1 MNSEYILTSNG
12 SFIRYD
18 ELYHWGI
25 KGMRWGVRRYQN
37 EDGSLT
43 NAGKKRYYDTKEL
56 NKQKSEIEKSRLA
69 YKKSY
74 SEYDKARNEY
84 FLNNTPK
91 NLKRLNESKSKFYSD
106 RLSYK
111 KNKLTYDANKEALRI
126 KDKGLEFRKKSK
138 HRLQLED
145 KYKKLGMTEEQA
157 QAAANK
163 RIRVEKILAASAG
176 ITVSA
181 CAAYAAVKYRK
192 NRIDGV
198 IKAGESLQRV
208 EMRGAGGKLHE
219 VFYAS
224 KGDHDNSRYAGMLGF
239 TRQKQTGEA
248 WLMKLQASEDIKV
261 ASRKNAE
268 RIFGDL
274 YRNDPDFRSN
284 AREYVKA
291 HFNGSNKVNPDK
303 LTKRNIAKM
312 YENFNSALID
322 AREGGTGVDKKF
334 YNALKTYGYGAIQDV
349 NDMKFSGYKAK
360 NPLIIFGNHNN
371 NIRITSTSRMTGNL
385 YKNGVKEFAKA
396 KGEKFVESF
405 MKTFGGVSMAG
416 TTAAAVTA
424 YRSDPINTYLNSASV
439 QNYKNTHP
447 GTRMSDYEIYKMIT
461 R

>member
-1 MNSEYILTSNG
+1 MDVIKMNSEYILTSNG

-176 ITVSA
+176 IT
-181 CAAYAAVKYRK
+181 
-192 NRIDGV
+192 
-198 IKAGESLQRV
+198 
-208 EMRGAGGKLHE
+208 
-219 VFYAS
+219 
-224 KGDHDNSRYAGMLGF
+224 
-239 TRQKQTGEA
+239 
-248 WLMKLQASEDIKV
+248 
-261 ASRKNAE
+261 
-268 RIFGDL
+268 
-274 YRNDPDFRSN
+274 
-284 AREYVKA
+284 
-291 HFNGSNKVNPDK
+291 
-303 LTKRNIAKM
+303 
-312 YENFNSALID
+312 
-322 AREGGTGVDKKF
+322 
-334 YNALKTYGYGAIQDV
+334 ALKA
-349 NDMKFSGYKAK
+349 
-360 NPLIIFGNHNN
+360 L
-371 NIRITSTSRMTGNL
+371 
-385 YKNGVKEFAKA
+385 
-396 KGEKFVESF
+396 
-405 MKTFGGVSMAG
+405 
-416 TTAAAVTA
+416 
-424 YRSDPINTYLNSASV
+424 
-439 QNYKNTHP
+439 
-447 GTRMSDYEIYKMIT
+447 
-461 R
+461 